1 VRDLLTIDGRLCHD
15 RIEDLWTKLDQYISR
30 MVMTKSS
37 LKAENM
43 TMIDVSL
50 EEISNECEVLGV

>member
-1 VRDLLTIDGRLCHD
+1 MRDLLTIDGRLCHD